1 MTPTSHDAVGAEPP
15 RRARHASRRRRPGL
29 LWIIG
34 SGAFVA
40 AGVLSAMAALDS
52 GPGGEAPGGG
62 PGLDDGRPAMPA
74 LIQPDRSGDEDDA
87 QNGGGNAVGRT
98 GTSGSTPD
106 ASASPSASTAT
117 PTGPPSSSAGATGT
131 PTPTASDGD
140 PYAPGKS
147 GTAPGNKKKQ
157 R

>member
-1 MTPTSHDAVGAEPP
+1 MTPTSHDAGGVEPP

-87 QNGGGNAVGRT
+87 RDGDADGRSGASGN
-98 GTSGSTPD
+98 TPD
-106 ASASPSASTAT
+106 ASASPSASTT
-117 PTGPPSSSAGATGT
+117 SPTGLPSSSAGATGT
-131 PTPTASDGD
+131 PTPTASEGD

>member
-52 GPGGEAPGGG
+52 GPGGEAPGG

-87 QNGGGNAVGRT
+87 QDGDGDADGRT
-98 GTSGSTPD
+98 GSSGATPG
-106 ASASPSASTAT
+106 ASASPSASTAS

-131 PTPTASDGD
+131 PTPTASVDSG
-140 PYAPGKS
+140 YAPGKS